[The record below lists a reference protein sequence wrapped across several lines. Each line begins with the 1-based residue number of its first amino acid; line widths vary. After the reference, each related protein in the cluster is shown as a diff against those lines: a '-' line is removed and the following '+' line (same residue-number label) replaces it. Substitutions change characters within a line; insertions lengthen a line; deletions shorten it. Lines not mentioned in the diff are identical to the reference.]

1 MVELLFELVFQ
12 FLFEVVAE
20 FLLEAGWKRTARALR
35 NRWVRY
41 GLAVVVG
48 FGFGVWWGDR
58 LSGDHRPA
66 LFWVSLA
73 VTATASVG
81 ALRRRSEMAPPGGE
95 RAVAELRRL
104 ADGPEVD
111 AGRPWRSMV
120 DPRQWPSHRLVGL
133 AVLNGAVAA
142 GIAVGFEAL
151 P

>member
-1 MVELLFELVFQ
+1 MLELLVELVFQ

-20 FLLEAGWKRTARALR
+20 FLLEAGWKRAARVLR
-35 NRWVRY
+35 HRWVNY

-73 VTATASVG
+73 VAVIASVG
-81 ALRRRSEMAPPGGE
+81 ALRRRSEMAPPGEE
-95 RAVAELRRL
+95 RAVAELRGL
-104 ADGPEVD
+104 ADSTQVEPGLS
-111 AGRPWRSMV
+111 WRTIM
-120 DPRQWPSHRLVGL
+120 DPRQWPSHRFVGL